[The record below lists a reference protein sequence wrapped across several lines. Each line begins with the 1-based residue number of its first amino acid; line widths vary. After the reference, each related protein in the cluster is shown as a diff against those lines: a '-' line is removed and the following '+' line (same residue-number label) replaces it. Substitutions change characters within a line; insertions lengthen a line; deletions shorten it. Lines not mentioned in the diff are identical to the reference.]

1 MLGATGAGD
10 CDELL
15 FKSPGLGLAFFS
27 IPGGCAGLRVRIARR
42 RINYIMDTRF
52 TQGKNWVGVVLLGIG
67 LSGCMAHR
75 TNLAPAPLRGGAAVP
90 VEARPQ
96 GNAQAWWQEWESEE
110 LDGLIRRALADNLDV
125 AAAEAR
131 VEQARALY
139 RGASAALGP
148 RINGTLGAERE
159 VGAQGRGARE
169 EQLSARAA
177 LTLPVDVGGRRRAT
191 RQARAA
197 EVWAREETL
206 AAFRLELSAEVAE
219 VYLGIVEQ
227 RLLLGVLG
235 DQLQTARE
243 FARIIQQRFDEGLV
257 SRLDVLQQQTRVA
270 ELESQVPATSAGLE
284 ELFQVLAA
292 LVGALPD
299 EELKAVGAE
308 AKALPLV
315 TMAAGELRGVD
326 LLEAR
331 PDLRA
336 ARAALVAADA
346 ETGRALAE
354 RLPSLDLAADASW
367 VKSEGV
373 STSALAVGV
382 DLLQPLLDWGA
393 RRAEWVRTRA
403 VYEER
408 LAAFSQAYLRAVRQ
422 VAALRE
428 VEIKQRELLEVLG
441 RRRELLETTMRQ
453 ARNRYEA
460 GLTDYLPVL
469 TATEQLHAVEQRQVR
484 ELRRQASMRVAL
496 RRATGGLVPPLEKE
510 ADRKAPPVL

>member
-1 MLGATGAGD
+1 M
-10 CDELL
+10 
-15 FKSPGLGLAFFS
+15 PGS
-27 IPGGCAGLRVRIARR
+27 
-42 RINYIMDTRF
+42 T
-52 TQGKNWVGVVLLGIG
+52 WVGVILLGLG
-67 LSGCMAHR
+67 LSGCQAHR

-90 VEARPQ
+90 VEAPLEGEVR
-96 GNAQAWWQEWESEE
+96 AWWREWENEE
-110 LDGLIRRALADNLDV
+110 LNGLIERALAENLDV
-125 AAAEAR
+125 AAAKAR
-131 VEQARALY
+131 VEQARALH
-139 RGASAALGP
+139 RGATAALGP
-148 RINGTLGAERE
+148 RINGSLGAERE
-159 VGAQGRGARE
+159 VAARGRGARD
-169 EQLSARAA
+169 EQVSARAA
-177 LTLPVDVGGRRRAT
+177 LTLPVDVGGRRRAA

-197 EVWAREETL
+197 EVWAREEAL
-206 AAFRLELSAEVAE
+206 AAFRLDLSAEVAE

-243 FARIIQQRFDEGLV
+243 FERIIQQRFDEGLV

-270 ELESQVPATSAGLE
+270 ELESQVPVTSAGLE

-292 LVGALPD
+292 LVGAVPG
-299 EELKAVGAE
+299 EELREVGAAAAE
-308 AKALPLV
+308 LPLV
-315 TMAAGELRGVD
+315 TMAAGEVRGED
-326 LLEAR
+326 LLRAR

-336 ARAALVAADA
+336 ARASLVAADA

-367 VKSEGV
+367 VKTDGV
-373 STSALAVGV
+373 SASAVAVGV

-393 RRAEWVRTRA
+393 RRAEWVRARE

-428 VEIKQRELLEVLG
+428 VEAKQRELLEVLG

-496 RRATGGLVPPLEKE
+496 RRATGGPVPPLEAE
-510 ADRKAPPVL
+510 LDRKAPPDL